1 MARNKKQMAL
11 INGCIIA
18 DDVQPYFYDD
28 NKAWL
33 RDSRHVDG
41 ISTAPSFM
49 DYNKIKTIVWFTDF
63 SDLMG
68 EVI

>member
-18 DDVQPYFYDD
+18 DDVQPCYYDD
-28 NKAWL
+28 DKAWL

-41 ISTAPSFM
+41 ISTAPSYM
-49 DYNKIKTIVWFTDF
+49 DYDKIKTIVWFTDF

-68 EVI
+68 VI

>member
-1 MARNKKQMAL
+1 MSRNKKQMAL

-18 DDVQPYFYDD
+18 DDVQFYDD

-49 DYNKIKTIVWFTDF
+49 DYDKIKTIVWFTDF

>member
-1 MARNKKQMAL
+1 MSRNKKMAL

-18 DDVQPYFYDD
+18 DDVQPCYDD

-49 DYNKIKTIVWFTDF
+49 DYDKIKTIVWFTDF